1 MLLNKKSNDTEYNKQ
16 NSISYLFNFLIIN
29 DLVGSIL
36 NYTFKMTKNT
46 KVNSAILIIGN
57 EILSGRTQDTNTSTL
72 ATWLNSIGVKVGEV
86 RVIPDIEKTIID
98 TLNTLRTTYD
108 YVFTTGG
115 IGPTHDDITAE
126 SVSKAFGLKYE
137 IHKEAYKILEAY
149 YKPGEFNEGRQ
160 KMVWMPENANLILNP
175 TSGAPGFN
183 VENVFCLPGVP
194 SILKSMLGGLTNR
207 IVGGKPILSLTIS
220 LRTVES
226 EIANALTKVQDDNK
240 DVEIG
245 SYPFFQAGKL
255 GVSIVIR
262 SEEQLKI
269 DNCNSQILKFV
280 NAKKI
285 EVVER

>member
-1 MLLNKKSNDTEYNKQ
+1 
-16 NSISYLFNFLIIN
+16 
-29 DLVGSIL
+29 
-36 NYTFKMTKNT
+36 MTKIT
-46 KVNSAILIIGN
+46 KVNAAILIIGN

-86 RVIPDIEKTIID
+86 RVIPDTERIIID
-98 TLNTLRTTYD
+98 VLNTLKITYD

-137 IHKEAYKILEAY
+137 IHKEAYNILEAY

-226 EIANALTKVQDDNK
+226 EIANSLTKVQKDNQ

-262 SEEQLKI
+262 SEDQFKI
-269 DNCNSQILKFV
+269 DNCNSQILEFV
-280 NAKKI
+280 NDKKI
-285 EVVER
+285 EVVDR